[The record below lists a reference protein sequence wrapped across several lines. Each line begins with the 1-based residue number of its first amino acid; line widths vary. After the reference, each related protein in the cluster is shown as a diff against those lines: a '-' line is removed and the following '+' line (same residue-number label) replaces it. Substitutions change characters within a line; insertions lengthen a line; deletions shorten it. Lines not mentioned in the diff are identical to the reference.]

1 MSNSKIVLILG
12 LALLGSF
19 ALPWLGGGDET
30 YAGYQ
35 VLKIWLET
43 EAAKVAGY
51 ILVAAP
57 IGALLVILLGATGKP
72 HGLLSFLTGLVVP
85 LVVLFTWL
93 GANQSGDDP
102 FAAFRVGIWVAT
114 GISAVLLIFAFT
126 KSDSR
131 IRAQR

>member
-35 VLKIWLET
+35 VLKIWLEND
-43 EAAKVAGY
+43 AAKVAGY
-51 ILVAAP
+51 MLVAAP
-57 IGALLVILLGATGKP
+57 IGAVLVILLGVTGKP
-72 HGLLSFLTGLVVP
+72 HGILCFLTSLVVP

-93 GANQSGDDP
+93 GASESGDDP
-102 FAAFRVGIWVAT
+102 FAAFRIGIWVAT
-114 GISAVLLIFAFT
+114 GVSALLLIFAFT
-126 KSDSR
+126 KSDSKL
-131 IRAQR
+131 RALR